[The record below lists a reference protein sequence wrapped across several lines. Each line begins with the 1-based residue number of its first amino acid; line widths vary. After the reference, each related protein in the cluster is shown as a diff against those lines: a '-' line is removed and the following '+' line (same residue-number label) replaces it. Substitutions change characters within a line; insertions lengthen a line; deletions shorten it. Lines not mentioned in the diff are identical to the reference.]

1 MLNNIGLVGL
11 LLMLL
16 LTLGYYYAAFKSSWK
31 GKLFFKN
38 PHNGKLREAPIGFSW
53 TTHFFWFFPALF
65 RGHWLASL
73 VMLFIGFV
81 TGGLA
86 WLVFPFLYNKF
97 YVKNLIKEGFV
108 VINTDAN
115 MAAIETYLGYEVPM
129 LSAD

>member
-1 MLNNIGLVGL
+1 MLNSIGLLGL

-16 LTLGYYYAAFKSSWK
+16 LLGYYYAAFKSSWK

-38 PHNGKLREAPIGFSW
+38 PHNGKLREAPIGF
-53 TTHFFWFFPALF
+53 
-65 RGHWLASL
+65 
-73 VMLFIGFV
+73 V

-97 YVKNLIKEGFV
+97 YVKHLIKEGFFV
-108 VINTDAN
+108 TTTDAN
-115 MAAIETYLGYEVPM
+115 MAAIERYLGYEVPM

>member
-1 MLNNIGLVGL
+1 MLISIGLLGL

-16 LTLGYYYAAFKSSWK
+16 LLGYYYAAFKSSWK

-53 TTHFFWFFPALF
+53 TTHFFWFFPALL

-73 VMLFIGFV
+73 VMLLIGFV

-97 YVKNLIKEGFV
+97 YVKHLIKEGFFV
-108 VINTDAN
+108 TTTDAN
-115 MAAIETYLGYEVPM
+115 MAAIERYLGYEVPM